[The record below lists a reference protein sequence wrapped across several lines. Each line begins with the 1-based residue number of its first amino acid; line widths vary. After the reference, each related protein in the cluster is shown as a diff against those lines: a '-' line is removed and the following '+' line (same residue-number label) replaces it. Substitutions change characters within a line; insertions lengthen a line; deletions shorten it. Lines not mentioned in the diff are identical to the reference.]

1 MKKCSSA
8 QVAAQPIAGYCIG
21 GGQGARPRRNA
32 ALVRRGAG
40 SMVAWRPE
48 SPPDSLPRRRVTMST
63 IALMAFATAAYWYG
77 GWQSL
82 NRSIEHFV
90 SGVPI
95 PTGGLDS

>member
-1 MKKCSSA
+1 
-8 QVAAQPIAGYCIG
+8 
-21 GGQGARPRRNA
+21 
-32 ALVRRGAG
+32 
-40 SMVAWRPE
+40 
-48 SPPDSLPRRRVTMST
+48 MST

-95 PTGGLDS
+95 PTGSMSM